1 MKLSRVEI
9 SVIMSS
15 RVGYLSLL
23 ADEVTSFLR
32 RYGLSASLVPMLKA
46 DD

>member
-23 ADEVTSFLR
+23 VDEVTSFLR
-32 RYGLSASLVPMLKA
+32 RYGLLASLVPMLKA